1 MSAQASQYYHLSES
15 GSKTV
20 TNVTGNVSWAP
31 KAIVNNHPVKIA
43 AGEGISSVYLSSS
56 STATSGSPS
65 GTEFPFGSTVYAFA
79 QLIHSLVP
87 AIIVP
92 SGWVRVD
99 SSDSQIYRV
108 ASKQLNPS

>member
-20 TNVTGNVSWAP
+20 TNVTGPVSWAP
-31 KAIVNNHPVKIA
+31 TAVVNNYPVKIA
-43 AGEGISSVYLSSS
+43 AGEGISNVYLSSNKN
-56 STATSGSPS
+56 ATSGSPS

-79 QLIHSLVP
+79 QLNRSLVP
-87 AIIVP
+87 AIIIP

-108 ASKQLNPS
+108 ASKQLDPS